1 MANALIIDDESDI
14 CFLLS
19 SILKNKGF
27 KTDFVNSLA
36 EATTALKKDKPSIVF
51 LDNHLPDGMGI
62 DFIGYI
68 KQNNPESKIVMITA
82 YDNNPDR
89 IKALDS
95 GADYFLGKP
104 FTRDSIYQTIDN
116 LKI

>member
-27 KTDFVNSLA
+27 KTDFVTSLA
-36 EATTALKKDKPSIVF
+36 EAATALKKDNPSIIF

-62 DFIGYI
+62 DFIGHI
-68 KQNNPESKIVMITA
+68 KKNNPESKIVMITA
-82 YDNNPDR
+82 YDNTSDR

-95 GADYFLGKP
+95 GADYFIGKP
-104 FTRDSIYQTIDN
+104 FTRDAIYQTIDN
-116 LKI
+116 IKV